1 MKEDKIRRREELRN
15 KNKQYRKSKD
25 FIPMLLT
32 SIMIFFILL
41 LSYSYYLT
49 TAVDNKNSDK
59 ITIEI
64 KESYGSSAVAD
75 VLYNNDLIKSRLM
88 FKIYSKITSNSQFY
102 VGKFDISKN
111 MNISEILSE
120 LTDQT
125 KAKSSKP
132 LVIIEGENI
141 LKISSK
147 IEQFTEIKS
156 EDFINKVNDEEF
168 INKLK
173 EEFPELITD
182 RLKDKNIKYKLEG
195 YLFPATYSIDNTN
208 RSNVEALIREM
219 VKTTNARVLPLFE
232 KNNKQWNIS
241 GVEKTIDIHDYIT
254 MASILEKESTATT
267 DNNGIAG
274 VFLNRLAVIMPLQTD
289 PSVYYSLGKTSG
301 DLTFADLQNT
311 DPYNTYTNYG
321 LPPGP
326 ISSPSAISYDALNN
340 ATKHEYLFFLT
351 DKDGKAYFAKT
362 FAEHEELAQKYVS
375 GYIKSN

>member
-141 LKISSK
+141 LK
-147 IEQFTEIKS
+147 ER
-156 EDFINKVNDEEF
+156 
-168 INKLK
+168 KL
-173 EEFPELITD
+173 
-182 RLKDKNIKYKLEG
+182 
-195 YLFPATYSIDNTN
+195 
-208 RSNVEALIREM
+208 
-219 VKTTNARVLPLFE
+219 
-232 KNNKQWNIS
+232 
-241 GVEKTIDIHDYIT
+241 
-254 MASILEKESTATT
+254 
-267 DNNGIAG
+267 
-274 VFLNRLAVIMPLQTD
+274 
-289 PSVYYSLGKTSG
+289 
-301 DLTFADLQNT
+301 
-311 DPYNTYTNYG
+311 
-321 LPPGP
+321 
-326 ISSPSAISYDALNN
+326 
-340 ATKHEYLFFLT
+340 
-351 DKDGKAYFAKT
+351 
-362 FAEHEELAQKYVS
+362 
-375 GYIKSN
+375 